1 MPSDGESN
9 GDKLMILCDIGNTT
23 TDIFENGV
31 YRKILLTEFKPELL
45 SGEAWYCCVNRNMS
59 DMLEVLPNWHNI
71 VSVID
76 WNKYYP
82 TMGIDRIMVC
92 EAIEDGVIVDAG
104 SAITV
109 DVMRDGVYQGGFIS
123 LGLRAA
129 QEAYARLSPAL
140 ATSFNFEVD
149 LTIMA
154 KNTPDALTV
163 GFLAPL
169 VHKIESIGKP
179 IYMTGGDAQMLA
191 RYFSDAI
198 VDERL
203 VFKGM
208 QKLIY
213 KGLQC

>member
-1 MPSDGESN
+1 
-9 GDKLMILCDIGNTT
+9 MILCDIGNSTV
-23 TDIFENGV
+23 DIYENGV
-31 YRKILLTEFKPELL
+31 PCKVVLSEFRPKSLNGDVWYVSVNHSL
-45 SGEAWYCCVNRNMS
+45 SER
-59 DMLEVLPNWHNI
+59 LESLQNWHNCATL
-71 VSVID
+71 ID
-76 WNKYYP
+76 WDKYYP

-92 EAIEDGVIVDAG
+92 EAIDDGVVVDAG

-109 DVMRDGVYQGGFIS
+109 DVMKEGVYRGGFIS
-123 LGLRAA
+123 LGIRSA

-140 ATSFNFEVD
+140 SMSFNFEVD

-169 VHKIESIGKP
+169 VHKIESLGKP
-179 IYMTGGDAQMLA
+179 IYLTGGDAQILA

-198 VDERL
+198 VDEVL

-208 QKLIY
+208 QKLIN
-213 KGLQC
+213 KGTQC